1 MDSLPGGLQARV
13 EQGGRNFSGGQKQRL
28 AIARALTKR
37 ADLYI
42 FDDSFSALDFQ
53 TDAALRRALRQEVAG
68 SAVLIIAQRVS
79 TIAHADP
86 RSLSWRTAGRWASA
100 AMRSCW
106 RPARSTGRLPNP
118 KGKEGRAD
126 GGTEEDPG
134 GGGGRFPV

>member
-1 MDSLPGGLQARV
+1 MCPRRPGSSPGRWRENLRHGNPQAGEEDLRHALAVAQAGFVDSLPGVLQARV

-68 SAVLIIAQRVS
+68 SAVLIIAQR
-79 TIAHADP
+79 
-86 RSLSWRTAGRWASA
+86 
-100 AMRSCW
+100 
-106 RPARSTGRLPNP
+106 
-118 KGKEGRAD
+118 
-126 GGTEEDPG
+126 
-134 GGGGRFPV
+134 